1 MRMLAVA
8 AAALVAA
15 QAGGTWV
22 AQQAPAAERLRGVSA
37 VSARVAWASGNKGT
51 VLRTTDGGSTWAL
64 VSPPEGAG
72 LDFRDV
78 EAFDANTAYVLAIGN
93 GDKSRILKTTDG
105 GRTWMT
111 QFVNQD
117 AKKFFDAIAFWDVN
131 TGLAVGDPL
140 DGKFVVIRTA
150 DGGRTWSE
158 IPSAGMPPAL
168 DGDGAFAASGT
179 CLVTAGTSH
188 AWIGSGGGARAR
200 VFRSTDKGLNWQV
213 ADTPIQAGNA
223 SSGIFTVAFTDAKH
237 GVIAGG
243 DYRKEKETG
252 DNLAFTTDGGATWA
266 FAGVTRLRSFR
277 SAVVYLPG
285 SNGRALVAVGPGGA
299 DRSSDGGATWTA
311 MGDEGY
317 HALSVARDGTVW
329 AVGEGGR
336 IGRLGK

>member
-1 MRMLAVA
+1 MRMLAIA
-8 AAALVAA
+8 AAVLVAA

-22 AQQAPAAERLRGVSA
+22 AQQAPATERLRGVSA
-37 VSARVAWASGNKGT
+37 VSATVAWASGNKGT
-51 VLRTTDGGSTWAL
+51 VLRTTDAGTTWAL
-64 VSPPEGAG
+64 VSPPDSAG

-117 AKKFFDAIAFWDVN
+117 AKKFFDAIAFWDAN

-140 DGKFVVIRTA
+140 DGKFVVIRTT
-150 DGGRTWSE
+150 DGGRTWTE
-158 IPSAGMPPAL
+158 IPPAGMPPAL
-168 DGDGAFAASGT
+168 EGDGAFAASGT
-179 CLVTAGTSH
+179 CLVTAGTAH

-200 VFRSTDKGLNWQV
+200 VFRSTDKGLTWQV

-223 SSGIFTVAFTDAKH
+223 SSGIFTVAFNDAKH

-266 FAGVTRLRSFR
+266 FAGATRLRSFR
-277 SAVVYLPG
+277 SAVAYLPG
-285 SNGRALVAVGPGGA
+285 SKGRALVAAGPGGT
-299 DRSSDGGATWTA
+299 DRSNDGGATWTA
-311 MGDEGY
+311 IGDEGY
-317 HALSVARDGTVW
+317 HALSVARDGAVW
-329 AVGEGGR
+329 AVGEAGK
-336 IGRLGK
+336 IGRLK